1 MYDSILSEMC
11 RTDKSIETESGLMV
25 ARALGRAEVGEQG
38 VSANGYRFTC
48 GIQIW
53 N

>member
-1 MYDSILSEMC
+1 MIPFYLKCAEQ
-11 RTDKSIETESGLMV
+11 TNPETESGLMV

-38 VSANGYRFTC
+38 VSANGYRFLW
-48 GIQIW
+48 GMIQIW